1 VKERKEF
8 TPDEKRA
15 FGLEMERRRAQG
27 LVLKGDT
34 YGIREARDAH
44 NEAAESFMDRIVWD
58 GRNQVELWPDEQLI
72 WQLTE
77 GLEVKRLKGYFLV
90 VDPNRR
96 AARPEPTPMAPC
108 AECGSPTTVR
118 RLPDCTG
125 AIAPVCR
132 ACADIPQGMR
142 EYGK

>member
-1 VKERKEF
+1 M
-8 TPDEKRA
+8 TPEEKRA
-15 FGLEMERRRAQG
+15 FGLEMKRRRDQG

-34 YGIREARDAH
+34 WPVKEAKDAH
-44 NEAAESFMDRIVWD
+44 NAKAENFMDRIVWD
-58 GRNQVELWPDEQLI
+58 RHGQVELWPDEQLI

-108 AECGSPTTVR
+108 AECGHPESFK

-125 AIAPVCR
+125 AVAPVCKS
-132 ACADIPQGMR
+132 CADIPQDMR
-142 EYGK
+142 EYAK